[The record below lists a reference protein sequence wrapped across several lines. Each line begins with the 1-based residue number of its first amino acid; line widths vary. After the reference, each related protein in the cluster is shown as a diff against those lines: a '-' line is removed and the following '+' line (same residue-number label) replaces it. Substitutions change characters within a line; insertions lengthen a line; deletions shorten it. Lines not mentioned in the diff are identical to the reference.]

1 MKKIFII
8 TALFCFSFCSSVFAS
23 GGLFLDAPES
33 FTVGQK
39 VPVTLYLDT
48 GGVSVNSIDVTLSLS
63 SSELQLVGYQD
74 YKGLIKFWI
83 TPPKQEGDTVYF
95 VGGIPGGVS
104 EVTEGITTK
113 ERIPLVV
120 LLFETKEPG
129 EKMISIK
136 NSVVLQNDGQ
146 GTRFDH
152 TRSGVRITGVG
163 NFIAGKEE
171 REELSTQRNDTIAP
185 VFEQISLIPSSL
197 LSKNPI
203 LVTFSAADEGS
214 GIASYDAFIGGKK
227 VQQVESPLVV
237 NKKLFSYMVLV
248 EAYDLYGNKQTASV
262 SVPGILS
269 GDWYIW
275 GLALL
280 LITVISFYTVRLKYG
295 KK

>member
-1 MKKIFII
+1 MKKILILI
-8 TALFCFSFCSSVFAS
+8 ALFCFFLCSRTFAS
-23 GGLFLDAPES
+23 GTLFLDAPES
-33 FTVGQK
+33 FAVGQK
-39 VPVTLYLDT
+39 VPVILYLDT
-48 GGVSVNSIDVTLSLS
+48 GGVSINSIDVTLTLS
-63 SSELQLVGYQD
+63 DSEFQLVGYQD

-83 TPPKQEGDTVYF
+83 TPPKQEGNTIYF

-129 EKMISIK
+129 QKIISIE
-136 NSVVLQNDGQ
+136 NSVILQNDGE
-146 GTRFDH
+146 GTTFDH
-152 TRSGVRITGVG
+152 TRSGIRMTGVG

-171 REELSTQRNDTIAP
+171 KEDPFTESTDITAP

-214 GIASYDAFIGGKK
+214 GIATYDAYIGGKK
-227 VQQVESPLVV
+227 VRQVESPLVV
-237 NKKLFSYMVLV
+237 NKKIFSYTVLV

-275 GLALL
+275 GLVLL
-280 LITVISFYTVRLKYG
+280 LITGVSFYIVRVTYG